1 VIVTHGAEQS
11 ARRLSLLAAMSVVVV
26 SGCVPAP
33 EAVPVVSTPIVST
46 PPVVSETTSTTLA
59 DPNRQTP
66 GLFYSPR
73 VGDHFQIYVHVPDDY
88 ETDTNV
94 NYPVVYILDGDWYFD
109 GTNARL
115 PGGIVR
121 IVSSLVY
128 TGDMPPAILVGIGYP
143 GATGRGRDFVETPRA
158 FHAFLV
164 GDLIP
169 TIDERFRTVP
179 TGRTLIGHSGGAYS
193 AVHALLR
200 FMDSDVPPFTKY
212 IAISGN
218 YNNGTL
224 IWDTE
229 ERLSRRVE
237 TGDVPVALYL
247 AVGEMDEPWF
257 VRSGRRL
264 ADVLAER
271 DYENL
276 DLKMR
281 IYDTAGHSDLVHQ
294 AFTDGLKWQFASP
307 HE

>member
-1 VIVTHGAEQS
+1 
-11 ARRLSLLAAMSVVVV
+11 MSVMVL
-26 SGCVPAP
+26 SGCAPAP
-33 EAVPVVSTPIVST
+33 EAVPVVSTPPAVST
-46 PPVVSETTSTTLA
+46 PPVVSETTTTTLA

-73 VGDHFQIYVHVPDDY
+73 VGDDFQIYVHVPDDY
-88 ETDTNV
+88 ERDTNV
-94 NYPVVYILDGDWYFD
+94 SYPVVYILDGDWYFD

-115 PGGIVR
+115 PLGIVG

-143 GATGRGRDFVETPRA
+143 GATGRGRDFLETPRD

-179 TGRTLIGHSGGAYS
+179 ADRTLIGHSDGAYS

-200 FMDSDVPPFTKY
+200 FMDSEDPIFTKY

-218 YNNGTL
+218 YNKGTL
-224 IWDTE
+224 IWDAE
-229 ERLSRRVE
+229 NRLNRRVG
-237 TGDVPVALYL
+237 TGVAPVALYL
-247 AVGEMDEPWF
+247 AVGGMDEPEF

-264 ADVLAER
+264 ADILAER

-276 DLKMR
+276 DFKMR
-281 IYDTAGHSDLVHQ
+281 IYGSAGHTDLVHR
-294 AFTDGLKWQFASP
+294 AFTDGLKLQFASP